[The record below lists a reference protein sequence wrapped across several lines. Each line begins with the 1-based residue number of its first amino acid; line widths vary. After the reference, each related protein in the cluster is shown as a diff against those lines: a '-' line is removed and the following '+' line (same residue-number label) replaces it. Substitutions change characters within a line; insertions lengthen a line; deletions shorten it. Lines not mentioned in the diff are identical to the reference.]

1 MCFSASGLDPCLLQ
15 THRAYRGQIIYLQVH
30 LSDTNINVYLSYA
43 HLNQTWLTTI
53 SEALLLQ
60 HLYCKRGK
68 AVVHNPVN
76 VPLPSQDKNPGTDQ
90 MRTGKWKVPSS
101 LDYLDLYRSLLD
113 CDRLKVISLHAH
125 WVVLGGWVYPGF
137 NDYFISHTN
146 GWQLICNTPSAE
158 GVLTWRLERR
168 DDFDLYACRS

>member
-68 AVVHNPVN
+68 ADCGAQS
-76 VPLPSQDKNPGTDQ
+76 SQ
-90 MRTGKWKVPSS
+90 RPSS
-101 LDYLDLYRSLLD
+101 LSGQEPGDWPDAHRQVESPLQPGLPGPVSEPAGLWPSKGNLSACSLSGAWRMGLSG
-113 CDRLKVISLHAH
+113 LQWL
-125 WVVLGGWVYPGF
+125 F
-137 NDYFISHTN
+137 YFPYQWLAVN
-146 GWQLICNTPSAE
+146 L
-158 GVLTWRLERR
+158 
-168 DDFDLYACRS
+168 